1 LSLPIETIHEDV
13 MEDPEQFLQDLNE
26 QANLK
31 DDEERQKILS
41 VIKEMKEKQRK
52 ESSNH
57 LKYSV
62 SNLSIPS
69 R

>member
-1 LSLPIETIHEDV
+1 
-13 MEDPEQFLQDLNE
+13 MEDPEQFMQDLNE
-26 QANLK
+26 QANMK

-52 ESSNH
+52 ESSN
-57 LKYSV
+57 LLIKDSSNV
-62 SNLSIPS
+62 SLPS